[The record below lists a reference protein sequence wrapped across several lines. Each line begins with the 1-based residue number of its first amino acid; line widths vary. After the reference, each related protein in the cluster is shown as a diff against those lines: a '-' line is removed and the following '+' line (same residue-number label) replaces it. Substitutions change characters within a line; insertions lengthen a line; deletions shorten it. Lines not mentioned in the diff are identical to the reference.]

1 MSELTNTENIVYKLL
16 VEGFTVTDII
26 KLMNVKESTVRSHL
40 KNIFTKKEVSSQQE
54 LIVLHYRGKVRN
66 G

>member
-16 VEGFTVTDII
+16 VEGFTVTDIV

-40 KNIFTKKEVSSQQE
+40 KNIFTKKEVSTQQE

>member
-40 KNIFTKKEVSSQQE
+40 KNIFTKKEVSTQQE

>member
-16 VEGFTVTDII
+16 VEGFTVTDIV

-40 KNIFTKKEVSSQQE
+40 KNIFTKKEVATQQE

>member
-16 VEGFTVTDII
+16 VEGFTVTDIV

>member
-16 VEGFTVTDII
+16 VEGFTVTDIV

-40 KNIFTKKEVSSQQE
+40 KNIFTKKEVTTQQE

>member
-1 MSELTNTENIVYKLL
+1 MSELTGTEQMVYKLL
-16 VEGFTVTDII
+16 VEGFNVTDIV
-26 KLMNVKESTVRSHL
+26 KLMNVKESTIRSHL